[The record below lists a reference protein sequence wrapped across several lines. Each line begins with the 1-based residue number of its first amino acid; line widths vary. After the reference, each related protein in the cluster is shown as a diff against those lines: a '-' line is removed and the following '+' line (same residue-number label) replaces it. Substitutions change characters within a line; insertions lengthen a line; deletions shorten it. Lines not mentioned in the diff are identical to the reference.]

1 VVVVTEGTRKR
12 GREITGTSTL
22 VSTRKALILG
32 GLILLLWLAGVLW
45 LIHQRATGTPP
56 YIYWEEAVVRTLVF
70 SAVGTLLATRRPANP
85 IGWLFIAVGL
95 LNALQLL
102 FGEYAYTSLV
112 LGPERLPYGATAAWL
127 SFLLQSTAAFLLFF
141 VLLLF
146 PTGRLLSSRW
156 RIVAWAGVCAASVG
170 ITSSAL
176 VPGPLEPSSPF
187 DNPFGVDAANFG
199 QISTATL
206 WLFFVAVLG
215 ALLSLVVRFVRSRG
229 EERQQIKWFVAVAVF
244 GIFSLG
250 GVTVASSLL
259 PEGNSLGVLVAF
271 LQDDLLWTIVPASLP
286 IAVAIAI
293 LKYRLYDI
301 DIIINR
307 TLVYSALTVCIV
319 GIYVFVVGY
328 FGAVFES
335 RGNLAVSIFAA
346 GLVAIM
352 FQPLR
357 ERLQRIVNR
366 LTYGERDDPYGVLA
380 RLGRRL
386 EATIAPEAVLPAIVE
401 DIARALRLPQ
411 VTIWLAD
418 RDTLRLGAA
427 HGGTPARLS
436 VEDAGAVETL
446 RHATDALH
454 PKDLDSSGEYAAV
467 IAGDGVSLI
476 EPLTH
481 QGELVGAL
489 CLAPRSPGEGFSPAD
504 RRLLRDLA
512 TQSGA
517 AAHEVQLTVALR
529 SSLEDLRRS
538 RERLIEAQEEERR
551 RIQRDLHDGLGPVLA
566 SMRLRLEACLDLA
579 EGTAAPLSGDL
590 ERLYELVGE
599 ATGDIRRLV
608 YELRPPVLDQ
618 LGLVPAIRQHCERFE
633 RETGIKTELDTAP
646 ELAVPAAAEVTVLR
660 VVQEALVNVQKH
672 AQASHVVVGLERQ
685 GEWLLV
691 GVVDDGKGLLLSA
704 NGGASGGTG
713 LLNMRERAELLGG
726 TLNLDNQPGSG
737 TNLLVRI
744 PARD

>member
-1 VVVVTEGTRKR
+1 M
-12 GREITGTSTL
+12 STL

-45 LIHQRATGTPP
+45 LIHQLAIGTTP
-56 YIYWEEAVVRTLVF
+56 YIYWQETVVRTLVF
-70 SAVGTLLATRRPANP
+70 AAVGSFLATRRPANP

-102 FGEYAYTSLV
+102 SGEYAATTLAF
-112 LGPERLPYGATAAWL
+112 GPERLPYGATAEWL
-127 SFLLQSTAAFLLFF
+127 SYLMQSTAGCLLFF
-141 VLLLF
+141 LLLLF

-156 RIVAWAGVCAASVG
+156 RIVAWAGVCAASVTL
-170 ITSSAL
+170 TSNAL
-176 VPGPLEPSSPF
+176 VSGPLEPPYPF
-187 DNPFGVDAANFG
+187 QNPFGVDAAIVG
-199 QISTATL
+199 QIRAAAT
-206 WLFFVAVLG
+206 WLLIAAVLG
-215 ALLSLVVRFVRSRG
+215 ALLSLVVRLNRSRG
-229 EERQQIKWFVAVAVF
+229 EERQQIKWFVAVAAIGLFPLV
-244 GIFSLG
+244 GI
-250 GVTVASSLL
+250 TVASNVVS
-259 PEGNSLGVLVAF
+259 EGNSLGGLVNF
-271 LQDDLLWTIVPASLP
+271 LADLLWIIVPVSLP
-286 IAVAIAI
+286 VAVAIAI

-307 TLVYSALTVCIV
+307 TLVYGALTVCIV
-319 GIYVFVVGY
+319 GIYVLIVGY
-328 FGAVFES
+328 LGAVFQA
-335 RGNLAVSIFAA
+335 RGNLAVSILAA

-357 ERLQRIVNR
+357 ERLQRAANR

-386 EATIAPEAVLPAIVE
+386 EATLAPEAVLPAIVE

-411 VTIWLAD
+411 VAVWLAD
-418 RDTLRLGAA
+418 DDMLRLGAA
-427 HGGTPARLS
+427 HGSIPAS
-436 VEDAGAVETL
+436 PIVKDARAVEAL

-454 PKDLDSSGEYAAV
+454 PKDLNSSGEYGAV
-467 IAGDGVSLI
+467 IAGCGVSLVV
-476 EPLTH
+476 PLTH

-489 CLAPRSPGEGFSPAD
+489 CLAPRSPGEEFSPAD

-538 RERLIEAQEEERR
+538 RERLVEAQEEERR

-579 EGTAAPLSGDL
+579 DGTDFSLSGDL
-590 ERLYELVGE
+590 ERLHELVGQ

-608 YELRPPVLDQ
+608 YDLRPPVLDQ

-633 RETGIKTELDTAP
+633 RETGIKTELATAP
-646 ELAVPAAAEVTVLR
+646 ELAVPAAAEVTVFR

-672 AQASHVVVGLERQ
+672 ACASRVVVRLERQ
-685 GEWLLV
+685 GGWLLV
-691 GVVDDGKGLLLSA
+691 GVTDDGKGLLPSA
-704 NGGASGGTG
+704 NGGASAGTG
-713 LLNMRERAELLGG
+713 LLSMRERSELLGG
-726 TLNLDNQPGSG
+726 TLSLDNQLGGG
-737 TNLLVRI
+737 TDLLARI
-744 PARD
+744 PARE